1 MVREQMKKY
10 TPRELME
17 LTVAEGE
24 RSIPEHND
32 KEDPFVGAI
41 VATTEGVIRAKAH
54 RGELREGEH
63 CEFTLLERK
72 LRDQSLLDCV
82 LYVTLEPCTDEAR
95 TGSRG
100 KRGCATHIARAR
112 IGTVYVGIEDPNP
125 KIANQGIRYLIA
137 NRVVVHPFDSDLQE
151 RIRQRN
157 SKFIK
162 EKEEEAKAIQPEEG
176 KKEERSL
183 LEQTRAGASISG
195 LSEEL
200 LQKFIK
206 LSGLPHIYPSVD
218 FNEWATDFGLLEK
231 DERTGNYKPTGLGMM
246 LFGKQP
252 SILYQQ
258 VVFKIEVNYG
268 EGEPEIRDIVAPLVS
283 QWPEIYEFVKD
294 KALKLTINRSGK
306 ERVDVPDFPIDVIRE
321 AVVNAIIH
329 RDYGIEGATNY
340 LYIDSEKI
348 IVRSPGSVAPPIS
361 LDDLREFRAS
371 PHSRNP
377 KIMYV
382 FNQMKLAEQRGK
394 GMRSMKELPSVG
406 FPLPTF
412 EMQGGNLIVS
422 FARNSAATGTAGMSG
437 REYKELLYI
446 QAHEPV
452 TRVQFAKHFKL
463 PDRTAKAHLESL
475 VDSGKIEPVGRGKA
489 TKYVSR
495 KR

>member
-1 MVREQMKKY
+1 MAKGRIRKY

-17 LTVAEGE
+17 LAVAEGE

-41 VATTEGVIRAKAH
+41 LATKEGEILATAH

-72 LRDQSLLDCV
+72 LRNQSLRDCV

-95 TGSRG
+95 TESKG

-125 KIANQGIRYLIA
+125 KISNEGIRYLIA
-137 NRVVVHPFDSDLQE
+137 KRVVVHPFDADLQE

-157 SKFIK
+157 AKFIR
-162 EKEEEAKAIQPEEG
+162 EKEEEAKAVHPEVT
-176 KKEERSL
+176 KKDEKSL
-183 LEQTRAGASISG
+183 LEQSKTTASIAS

-200 LQKFIK
+200 VQRFIK
-206 LSGLPHIYPSVD
+206 LSGLPYPYPSIE
-218 FNEWATDFGLLEK
+218 FNKWATDFGFLEK
-231 DERTGNYKPTGLGMM
+231 DKDTGNYRPTGLGMM
-246 LFGKQP
+246 LFGQQP
-252 SILYQQ
+252 SILYPQ

-268 EGEPEIRDIVAPLVS
+268 ESEPEIRDFAGPLVS
-283 QWPEIYEFVKD
+283 QWPEIYEYVKD

-306 ERVDVPDFPIDVIRE
+306 ERIEVPDFPIDVIRE
-321 AVVNAIIH
+321 VVLNAIIH
-329 RDYGIEGATNY
+329 RDYRIEGATNY

-348 IVRSPGSVAPPIS
+348 IVRSPGDVAPPIS
-361 LDDLREFRAS
+361 LEDLREFKAS

-382 FNQMKLAEQRGK
+382 LNQMKLAEQRGK
-394 GMRSMKELPSVG
+394 GMRSMKELPSIG

-412 EMQGGNLIVS
+412 EMQGGNLIIS
-422 FARNSAATGTAGMSG
+422 FARNSNAPATAGMSEQ
-437 REYKELLYI
+437 EYKELLYI

-463 PDRTAKAHLESL
+463 PERTAKAHLENL
-475 VDSGKIEPVGRGKA
+475 VGSDNVQPVGRGKA
-489 TKYVSR
+489 TKYISR
-495 KR
+495 KH

>member
-1 MVREQMKKY
+1 MAKRRMKTY
-10 TPRELME
+10 TSRELME
-17 LTVAEGE
+17 LAVTEGE

-41 VATTEGVIRAKAH
+41 VATKDGEILAKAH

-72 LRDQSLLDCV
+72 LRDQSLLDYV

-95 TGSRG
+95 TGKRG
-100 KRGCATHIARAR
+100 KRGCATHIVRAR

-125 KIANQGIRYLIA
+125 LIANLGIRYLIA
-137 NRVVVHPFDSDLQE
+137 SGVVVHPFDLDLEE

-157 SKFIK
+157 SKFIR
-162 EKEEEAKAIQPEEG
+162 EKEEEAKVLPLGVA
-176 KKEERSL
+176 KKEEKTL
-183 LEQTRAGASISG
+183 LEQAKPSASIAG

-200 LQKFIK
+200 LQKFIN
-206 LSGLPHIYPSVD
+206 LSGLPYTYHSNE
-218 FNEWATDFGLLEK
+218 FNVWATDFGLLEK

-252 SILYQQ
+252 SHLYPQ

-268 EGEPEIRDIVAPLVS
+268 VGEPEIRDIVAPLVS
-283 QWPEIYEFVKD
+283 QWPEIFEYIRD
-294 KALKLTINRSGK
+294 KALKLTIDRSGK
-306 ERVDVPDFPIDVIRE
+306 ERAEVSDFPIDVIRE

-329 RDYGIEGATNY
+329 RDYSIEGATNY

-348 IVRSPGSVAPPIS
+348 IVRSPGFVAPPIS
-361 LDDLREFRAS
+361 VEDLKEFKAS

-377 KIMYV
+377 KIMFV

-394 GMRSMKELPSVG
+394 GMRSMKELPSIG
-406 FPLPTF
+406 FPLPMF

-422 FARNSAATGTAGMSG
+422 FARNSSATGTAGMSG